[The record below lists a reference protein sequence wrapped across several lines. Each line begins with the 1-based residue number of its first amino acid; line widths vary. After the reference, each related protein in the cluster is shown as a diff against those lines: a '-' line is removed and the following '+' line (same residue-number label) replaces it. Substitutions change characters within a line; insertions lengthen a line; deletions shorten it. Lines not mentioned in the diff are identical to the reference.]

1 MQEEIKIPKER
12 IAVLIGEKGI
22 TKRQIEKL
30 TKTKLDVN
38 SKEGDISIDGE
49 DSLMVLITSHIVK
62 AIGRGFNPKKALDLI
77 KEDTILE
84 IINMQDFIGSSK
96 KSAERMKSRIIGT
109 GGKARKTIEGMT
121 NTQLSI
127 YGKTVSIIG
136 KSESV
141 FLAKRAVEIILNGAP
156 HNHAYM
162 WIRKQK
168 ELEEATG
175 KIDYEA

>member
-12 IAVLIGEKGI
+12 IAVLIGEKGTI
-22 TKRQIEKL
+22 KKQIEKL
-30 TKTKLDVN
+30 TKTRLDVN
-38 SKEGDISIDGE
+38 SKEGDILIEGE
-49 DSLMVLITSHIVK
+49 DSLKVLITSHIVK
-62 AIGRGFNPKKALDLI
+62 AVGRGFNPKKAMELI
-77 KEDTILE
+77 KEDIILE
-84 IINMQDFIGSSK
+84 IINIQDFTGSSK
-96 KSAERMKSRIIGT
+96 KSSERLKSRIIGT
-109 GGKARKTIEGMT
+109 SGKARKTIEGMT

-136 KSESV
+136 KSENV
-141 FLAKRAVEIILNGAP
+141 FLAKRAVEIILNGGP